1 MVNRRKEVK
10 MTIVNLFGTE
20 ENVIINENE
29 ITTYETSCGDIYEEA
44 YQLKDGRWVAYDNA
58 ICSWVMLG

>member
-1 MVNRRKEVK
+1 
-10 MTIVNLFGTE
+10 MTTVNLFGTE

-58 ICSWVMLG
+58 ICSWVMIG